1 VDGGGTAVDDR
12 GVDVDVD
19 VYVAGAG
26 ADVDVTD
33 EGADVDVAGAGTDVD
48 VTDEGAD
55 WGVEASALPH
65 PTASKATSASVASFG
80 YVTICEPNTPFCSH
94 KDGWRLQHRTRR
106 P

>member
-19 VYVAGAG
+19 VAGAG

-80 YVTICEPNTPFCSH
+80 YVTICEPNTPFCSY

>member
-12 GVDVDVD
+12 GADVD
-19 VYVAGAG
+19 VAGAG

-33 EGADVDVAGAGTDVD
+33 EGADVDVAGAGADVD

-80 YVTICEPNTPFCSH
+80 YVTICEPNTPFCSY

>member
-1 VDGGGTAVDDR
+1 MDGGGTAVDDR

-19 VYVAGAG
+19 VAGAG

-65 PTASKATSASVASFG
+65 PTASKATSASVASLG
-80 YVTICEPNTPFCSH
+80 YVTICEPNTP
-94 KDGWRLQHRTRR
+94 
-106 P
+106 

>member
-19 VYVAGAG
+19 VDVAGAG

-80 YVTICEPNTPFCSH
+80 YVTICEPNTPFCSY